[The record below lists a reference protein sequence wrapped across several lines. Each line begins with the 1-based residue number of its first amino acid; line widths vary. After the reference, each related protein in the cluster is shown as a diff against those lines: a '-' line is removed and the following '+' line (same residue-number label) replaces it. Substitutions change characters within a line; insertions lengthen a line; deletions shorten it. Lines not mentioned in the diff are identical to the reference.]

1 MFRRAAILLAG
12 ACLLVSAQMRDNT
25 EKQLDCRGTRGGRD
39 ARFCE
44 VHEQAMAAA
53 PSLDVDSG
61 TNGGIQVKGWS
72 KSEVLVRARVEAW
85 AADEA
90 RAKSIAAQV
99 KVVAQAGRI
108 AADGPS
114 GLGRE
119 GWSVSFEIFTPHK
132 TGVRA
137 RAHNGGLTLS
147 DLSGE
152 IDVSTSNGG
161 LTIRRLAGKVRGVTT
176 NGGVHVELAG
186 ERWGGDSLDLRT
198 TNGGVHVE
206 MPDHYNAQLE
216 ARTTNGGISVGIPV
230 TVTGRIGRSV
240 ATKIGGGGA
249 LIRFTTTNG
258 GVHIGK
264 PGAPA
269 ASRRERTV

>member
-1 MFRRAAILLAG
+1 VFRRSAILLAG

-25 EKQLDCRGTRGGRD
+25 EKQLDCRSTRGGRD

-44 VHEQAMAAA
+44 VREQAMAAA

-90 RAKSIAAQV
+90 RAKSIAGQV
-99 KVVAQAGRI
+99 RVVAQAGRI
-108 AADGPS
+108 AAEGPS
-114 GLGRE
+114 DLGRE

-161 LTIRRLAGKVRGVTT
+161 LTIAGR
-176 NGGVHVELAG
+176 
-186 ERWGGDSLDLRT
+186 
-198 TNGGVHVE
+198 
-206 MPDHYNAQLE
+206 P
-216 ARTTNGGISVGIPV
+216 ARTRPASAGPASYTRFGSQILLSWPAKVYPGNNS
-230 TVTGRIGRSV
+230 TYTGCRRSHTRS
-240 ATKIGGGGA
+240 ASLSAIAKSKSNSRNRRGT
-249 LIRFTTTNG
+249 
-258 GVHIGK
+258 
-264 PGAPA
+264 A
-269 ASRRERTV
+269 AAAFHYG